1 MAHYCLHDR
10 ARRLVVC
17 VDPMCGSN
25 TVREWF
31 LSNVDADARSGD
43 IVRYMIPARQV
54 ADLDDHHRLH
64 VVGIRS
70 PGR

>member
-31 LSNVDADARSGD
+31 LGTVDADATSGD
-43 IVRYMIPARQV
+43 IVLQR
-54 ADLDDHHRLH
+54 
-64 VVGIRS
+64 VGRS
-70 PGR
+70 PASVSR